1 MTQSLSTGTLRVHR
15 VAQDDPLAAP
25 LLAELALEYS
35 SRYGR
40 TPGEVHA
47 SLREHPATAFAPPHG
62 ALLVVTRDGEAVAG
76 GAFQRYDAHTAELKR
91 IWTSREHRRQGLGR
105 FVLEQLEAEIARRGY
120 RRIYLTTGPRQPEA
134 VGLYLATGYRALYD
148 PDLPAEQIGPHPFE
162 KQLPGCRYPDG
173 SELFRAEVAPE
184 SRRRVPSRPSA
195 TADTYPDQGEELA
208 RPEVSGVVP

>member
-1 MTQSLSTGTLRVHR
+1 MTKQLSTATLRVHR

-35 SRYGR
+35 SRYGG

-76 GAFQRYDAHTAELKR
+76 GAFQRFDARTAELKR

-105 FVLEQLEAEIARRGY
+105 FVLDQLEAEITRRGY
-120 RRIYLTTGPRQPEA
+120 RRVYLTTGPRQPEA
-134 VGLYLATGYRALYD
+134 VGLYLAAGYLPLYD

-162 KQLPGCRYPDG
+162 KHLPAASFG
-173 SELFRAEVAPE
+173 
-184 SRRRVPSRPSA
+184 A
-195 TADTYPDQGEELA
+195 TA
-208 RPEVSGVVP
+208 